1 MPIPEVKKKSMLE
14 KLAFVY
20 GEDKA
25 DAILEQ
31 LETIIAD
38 HMAAY
43 RAGVAKPHFDQTD
56 VVVITYGD
64 QIKEEG
70 KPPLQSLNAF
80 MAEHLKDAVSAVHI
94 LPFYPYTSDDG
105 FSVVD
110 YYQINP
116 ELGTWEDIQSF
127 SANFELMFD
136 AVINHISS
144 KSPWFQRYL
153 QGDAAYR
160 NYFIEADPNADYSSV
175 TRPRALPLLT
185 EFDTAYGKKHLW
197 TTFSDD
203 QIDLNYANEQVFLEI
218 AKLLLFYTRKGARL
232 LRFDAIGY
240 IWKRLGESCIHL
252 PEAHK
257 IVQLFRDILDV
268 ASPGTIVITETN
280 VPHKDNI
287 SYFGN
292 GHNEAHMVYQFPL
305 PPLTL
310 HTMATGNVRKL
321 ASWASSLEPISKE
334 TAFFNFLASHD
345 GIGVVPAK
353 GILSDEEINYLVELV
368 QRRGGFVSYKH
379 NGDGTQSP
387 YELNINYFDALSDAD
402 DDEDRKVSRF
412 LAAQTILLSL
422 AGVPG
427 IYLHSLI
434 GSRYDLKGVEATGR
448 YRSINREKLQR
459 EAVEAALRDPAS
471 LRSKVF
477 GGYKRLLQLRRQEK
491 AFHPNGGQQ
500 VLDVGDSVFGL
511 VRTSPDG
518 METVYV
524 LINVSDQEQDVQLDV
539 AVSANSGNPADLISG
554 RPLSAQD
561 GQIRLR
567 LAPYQAMWI
576 KI

>member
-427 IYLHSLI
+427 IYVHSLL
-434 GSRYDLKGVEATGR
+434 GSRSDLKGVEATGR
-448 YRSINREKLQR
+448 YRSINRENCSGKPSKR
-459 EAVEAALRDPAS
+459 RYAIRHPCAAKSSAVTSGFCSCGVRKRRFTRTAGNRCLTSAI
-471 LRSKVF
+471 RSSGWF
-477 GGYKRLLQLRRQEK
+477 AHR
-491 AFHPNGGQQ
+491 P
-500 VLDVGDSVFGL
+500 
-511 VRTSPDG
+511 
-518 METVYV
+518 TVWKPFM
-524 LINVSDQEQDVQLDV
+524 S
-539 AVSANSGNPADLISG
+539 
-554 RPLSAQD
+554 
-561 GQIRLR
+561 
-567 LAPYQAMWI
+567 
-576 KI
+576 